1 MDTERARNPDAERQR
16 GRQTEKG
23 AGRGSEWQP
32 QRTETRQTSHD
43 GGGPQGCPLP
53 HCSPSNP
60 GLALHAAPHGLVLHL
75 SSLVLIRHDSGF
87 GATLPARGQEPPKL
101 LPLQQDLPLQLL
113 RREEPLVKTQ
123 RASPQSPC
131 PLVWVPPCPPRT
143 SGDGRLVVTP
153 SNGRSNSMGPRIVR
167 RCRAITRCCS
177 RLQWFSRDR
186 MTG

>member
-1 MDTERARNPDAERQR
+1 MQRDREGDRQR
-16 GRQTEKG
+16 EG
-23 AGRGSEWQP
+23 GRGSEWQP

-43 GGGPQGCPLP
+43 GGGPQGCPFP
-53 HCSPSNP
+53 HSSPSNP
-60 GLALHAAPHGLVLHL
+60 GLALHTAPHGLVLHL

-87 GATLPARGQEPPKL
+87 RATLPARGQEPPKL

-123 RASPQSPC
+123 GPPSQSPC
-131 PLVWVPPCPPRT
+131 SLVWVPPCPLRT
-143 SGDGRLVVTP
+143 SGEGRLVVTP
-153 SNGRSNSMGPRIVR
+153 SSGRSNSMGPRMVR